1 MEIIRPEGG
10 GPRVLE
16 LPAALDLTVAGPL
29 AEALNKCV
37 GDDLVLDGG
46 KVQRLGASCLQ
57 VLLAAARS
65 WAGEGLSL
73 ALDNPSAR
81 MLADLR
87 LLGLEPLTFL
97 DGATPT

>member
-46 KVQRLGASCLQ
+46 
-57 VLLAAARS
+57 
-65 WAGEGLSL
+65 
-73 ALDNPSAR
+73 
-81 MLADLR
+81 
-87 LLGLEPLTFL
+87 
-97 DGATPT
+97 